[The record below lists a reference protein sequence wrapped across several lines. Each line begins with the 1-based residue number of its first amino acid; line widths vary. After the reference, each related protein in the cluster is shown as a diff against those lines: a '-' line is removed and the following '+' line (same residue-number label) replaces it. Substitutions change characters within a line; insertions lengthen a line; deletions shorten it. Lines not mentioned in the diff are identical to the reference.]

1 MAENFTSG
9 PRSSRPPPREAHDA
23 TADKMLNMNAVLF
36 GLQHE
41 VLETTGLGE
50 QPRHLP
56 EPDDGYSEWDN
67 DVSHLLG
74 VDETGDA
81 PERPARPT
89 GTAKVAAISSL
100 FSRISEQ
107 APASARYQQV
117 AVSAIS
123 SLVTLYCNMGSTRGD
138 LNRPP
143 RRLSERMYGLS
154 PLAVHLLLIE
164 CGLINMLAVLLLKPL
179 PEQESVCPACIL

>member
-1 MAENFTSG
+1 
-9 PRSSRPPPREAHDA
+9 
-23 TADKMLNMNAVLF
+23 MLNMNALLY

-74 VDETGDA
+74 GDEPGDA
-81 PERPARPT
+81 PQRPARPI

-117 AVSAIS
+117 VVSTIS
-123 SLVTLYCNMGSTRGD
+123 SLATLYCNMGSTRGD

-143 RRLSERMYGLS
+143 RRLSERMCGLS

-164 CGLINMLAVLLLKPL
+164 CGLIDMLAVLLLKPL
-179 PEQESVCPACIL
+179 PEQDSVCPACIL

>member
-1 MAENFTSG
+1 
-9 PRSSRPPPREAHDA
+9 
-23 TADKMLNMNAVLF
+23 MLNMNAVLF

-74 VDETGDA
+74 VDEPGNA
-81 PERPARPT
+81 PERPARPA

-100 FSRISEQ
+100 FSRISGQ

-117 AVSAIS
+117 GTSKK
-123 SLVTLYCNMGSTRGD
+123 
-138 LNRPP
+138 
-143 RRLSERMYGLS
+143 LSMR
-154 PLAVHLLLIE
+154 
-164 CGLINMLAVLLLKPL
+164 
-179 PEQESVCPACIL
+179 IL

>member
-1 MAENFTSG
+1 
-9 PRSSRPPPREAHDA
+9 
-23 TADKMLNMNAVLF
+23 MNAVLF

-50 QPRHLP
+50 QPCHLP

-117 AVSAIS
+117 AH
-123 SLVTLYCNMGSTRGD
+123 
-138 LNRPP
+138 P
-143 RRLSERMYGLS
+143 RRPKPPTAPAIRANVRPEPSGGAPVAHRVWADRHAGRTAAQAASGARLGL
-154 PLAVHLLLIE
+154 P
-164 CGLINMLAVLLLKPL
+164 GM
-179 PEQESVCPACIL
+179 